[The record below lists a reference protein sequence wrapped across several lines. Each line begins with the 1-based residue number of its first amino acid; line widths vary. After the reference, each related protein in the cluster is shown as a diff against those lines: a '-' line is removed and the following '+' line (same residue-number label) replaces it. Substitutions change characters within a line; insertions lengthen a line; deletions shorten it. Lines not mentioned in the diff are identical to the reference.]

1 MMPDPRAIAEI
12 LLPIFVALSPLTVL
26 PIFLA
31 MTEGMESQAMQRL
44 ARRAVVTGLVIAV
57 AIVWL
62 GAVIFRALSI
72 TVDDLRIAG
81 GLILLVLAI
90 YDLLFNRER
99 RKQSDADEDPGVV
112 PLGTPII
119 VGPATMATCLVLAD
133 AHGKTLVLIALALNL
148 TLVGLILHFAGPIS
162 RVLPSSGARAFGKV
176 MSLFLAAIAVAMVR
190 SGLERFLR

>member
-1 MMPDPRAIAEI
+1 MPDPSAIAEI

-26 PIFLA
+26 PIFLS
-31 MTEGMESQAMQRL
+31 MTEGMESRAMQRL
-44 ARRAVVTGLVIAV
+44 ARRAVLTGLVISV

-133 AHGKTLVLIALALNL
+133 AYGKTLVLIALAVNL

-162 RVLPSSGARAFGKV
+162 RVIPSSGARAFGKV